1 MGALSFLLHSPPV
14 RLGLCS
20 GRPIQFQR
28 ISRAIERMV
37 GKTELFLICLVA
49 VALLAIVA
57 RKIRVPSPIL
67 LTIGGVI
74 LALVPRLPA
83 IHLDPQL
90 VFNLFLPPLLYP
102 AAIFTSWRDFRGN
115 LRQILPL
122 AIVLVLLTMTAAAYL
137 LHYLVGLPLAVGF
150 VFGAI
155 ISPPDAV
162 AALAVTQHLRVPR
175 RIIVI
180 LEGESLINDATS
192 FISFRFAVAAVMT
205 GAFSLTQASLQFL
218 LVAAGGI
225 CVGLAIGWLATQVQ
239 KRLDDPPVQTM
250 FSLLTPY
257 VAYFSGEMLHVSGIL
272 AVVIAGIYYG
282 WRAPRILSGRM
293 RLQALPV
300 WEMVTFILNG
310 VLFMLIGLQ
319 LPQVIRALPPGMTTR
334 VAQVAI
340 LFVLVIVLLRF
351 VWVFGATYLPRL
363 LSRTFRHK
371 NPAPW
376 QHTALI
382 AWTGMRGADSLAA
395 ALAVPFV
402 LANGEPF
409 PGRDL
414 ILLLTFCVIFATLV
428 LQGLSLAPLV
438 RLLKIKDDRV
448 TEKEERLARLK
459 ANEAALARLEEI
471 TLSKRARPKTV
482 ERLRSEYE
490 DRIRQLRCETP
501 DEESVSRLFSEDF
514 EDLAREILQT
524 ERDTVIQ
531 LRNEEAINDQ
541 ALRRIQ
547 RDIDLAEARL
557 GRPARKSQ

>member
-1 MGALSFLLHSPPV
+1 
-14 RLGLCS
+14 
-20 GRPIQFQR
+20 
-28 ISRAIERMV
+28 MV
-37 GKTELFLICLVA
+37 DKTELILICLVA
-49 VALLAIVA
+49 VALLALVA
-57 RKIRVPSPIL
+57 RKIRVPYPIL
-67 LTIGGVI
+67 LTIGGVV
-74 LALVPRLPA
+74 LALIPGLPA
-83 IHLDPQL
+83 IRLDPQL
-90 VFNLFLPPLLYP
+90 VFNLFLPPLIYP
-102 AAIFTSWRDFRGN
+102 AAVYTSWRDFRTN
-115 LRQILPL
+115 LRSILPL
-122 AIVLVLLTMTAAAYL
+122 AIILVLLTMTVTAYL
-137 LHYLVGLPLAVGF
+137 FHGLIGLPLAVGF

-162 AALAVTQHLRVPR
+162 AALAVTQNLRVPR

-192 FISFRFAVAAVMT
+192 FISFRFAVAAVLT
-205 GAFSLTQASLQFL
+205 GTFSLTQASTQFL
-218 LVAAGGI
+218 FVAAGGV
-225 CVGLAIGWLATQVQ
+225 CVGLIVGWLATQLQ

-257 VAYFSGEMLHVSGIL
+257 LAYFCGERLHVSGIL

-319 LPQVIRALPPGMTTR
+319 LPQVINALAPGTVTR
-334 VAQVAI
+334 VAELAI
-340 LFVLVIVLLRF
+340 AFVLLIVLVRF
-351 VWVFGATYLPRL
+351 VWMFGATYLPPL
-363 LSRTFRHK
+363 LTGTFRK
-371 NPAPW
+371 KKRAPW

-382 AWTGMRGADSLAA
+382 AWTGMRGADSLAG
-395 ALAVPFV
+395 ALAIPF
-402 LANGEPF
+402 LLPNGQPF

-428 LQGLSLAPLV
+428 LQGLTLAPLV
-438 RLLKIKDDRV
+438 RSLKIVDDRV

-459 ANEAALARLEEI
+459 ANEAALARLQEI
-471 TLSKRARPKTV
+471 ESSHRGKPRTI

-490 DRIRQLRCETP
+490 DRIRQLRSEDP
-501 DEESVSRLFSEDF
+501 DGESLVRLYSADF
-514 EDLAREILQT
+514 EDLAREMLQT
-524 ERDTVIQ
+524 ERDTVIE

-557 GRPARKSQ
+557 QPPARTSQRRS